1 MNFEEWWEQ
10 FSAEHEE
17 WRFADSEALRKAAYK
32 AGAASR
38 DAEVTSLTNQRD
50 YEFVRAENALMER
63 DQLRAEIEQK
73 MSAGEFVL
81 KEVDQL
87 REQVATLR
95 EAFQTFIDEH
105 EECSDADDWLAMMC
119 SCEAY
124 HVANE
129 ALAATEPKIT
139 KPT

>member
-1 MNFEEWWEQ
+1 MTFDDIVDLAEKAGCDV
-10 FSAEHEE
+10 SAIDGREYQTMCCDSYQLE
-17 WRFADSEALRKAAYK
+17 RFAAALIQ

-38 DAEVTSLTNQRD
+38 DAEIHHLQMALADTEALELGT
-50 YEFVRAENALMER
+50 AEKC
-63 DQLRAEIEQK
+63 DK
-73 MSAGEFVL
+73 
-81 KEVDQL
+81 L
-87 REQVATLR
+87 REQVAMLR

-129 ALAATEPKIT
+129 ALAASEPKIT

>member
-1 MNFEEWWEQ
+1 MTRYIEPKLSDFQ
-10 FSAEHEE
+10 RGFQ
-17 WRFADSEALRKAAYK
+17 

-38 DAEVTSLTNQRD
+38 DAEIARLKTVPMKYRRM
-50 YEFVRAENALMER
+50 EFNAQLQDEVAKLEKEN
-63 DQLRAEIEQK
+63 
-73 MSAGEFVL
+73 
-81 KEVDQL
+81 DQL
-87 REQVATLR
+87 REQVALLR

-129 ALAATEPKIT
+129 ALADTEPK
-139 KPT
+139 P

>member
-1 MNFEEWWEQ
+1 MTFEDWWLNF
-10 FSAEHEE
+10 SSEHEE
-17 WRFADSEALRKAAYK
+17 WRFADSEALRKAAYE

-38 DAEVTSLTNQRD
+38 DSEVSQIEDNCSNSLNNQQR
-50 YEFVRAENALMER
+50 
-63 DQLRAEIEQK
+63 EI
-73 MSAGEFVL
+73 
-81 KEVDQL
+81 DQL
-87 REQVATLR
+87 REQVAMLR

-129 ALAATEPKIT
+129 ALAASEPKIT

>member
-1 MNFEEWWEQ
+1 MNFEEFYPLFCEDNGIAVGGQ
-10 FSAEHEE
+10 YSEE
-17 WRFADSEALRKAAYK
+17 IEDYCLLSFQ

-38 DAEVTSLTNQRD
+38 DTEIHHLQMALADTEALELGTAEKCD
-50 YEFVRAENALMER
+50 
-63 DQLRAEIEQK
+63 K
-73 MSAGEFVL
+73 
-81 KEVDQL
+81 L
-87 REQVATLR
+87 REQVAMLR

-129 ALAATEPKIT
+129 ALAASEPKIT